1 MKERQSDDT
10 YIQAN
15 LTAWDE
21 VAPIHARHN
30 QAKLLERACEPEF
43 SVLDEIATAHL
54 ERLGVNGKNVA
65 QVCCNNGIELLSCKT
80 LGAARCV
87 GFDGAQGF
95 VDQGRELAKAA
106 STDVEFVCCEAHEIP
121 SEYHASF
128 DIVMITIG
136 VLSWMP
142 DLGRFFSE
150 IKKLLTPD
158 AVIFIYEHHSIL
170 VMLEPG
176 QADDPVNWELSYFR
190 EEAYID
196 DSGLDYYGG
205 ESYGATPNASFSH
218 KMSDIVMGGINS
230 GLSLDYFEELPKHI
244 SNVWWNVEHSE
255 IGLPMSFV
263 MVFGNTNAIE
273 SSGPS

>member
-1 MKERQSDDT
+1 MKKRQSDNA

-15 LTAWDE
+15 LSAWDE

-30 QAKLLERACEPEF
+30 QSELLERVCRPRF
-43 SVLDEIATAHL
+43 SVLDDTATAHL
-54 ERLGVNGKNVA
+54 KRLGVNGKSVA
-65 QVCCNNGIELLSCKT
+65 QVCCNNGVELLSCKT

-95 VDQGRELAKAA
+95 VDQGNDLAKAA
-106 STDVEFVCCEAHEIP
+106 GKDVEFVCCEAHEIP
-121 SEYHASF
+121 REYHSSF

-142 DLGRFFSE
+142 DIDRFFSKIE
-150 IKKLLTPD
+150 KLLAPD
-158 AVIFIYEHHSIL
+158 GVIFIYEHHSIL
-170 VMLEPG
+170 MMFEPG
-176 QADDPVNWELSYFR
+176 HADDPINWELSYFR
-190 EEAYID
+190 KEAYID

-205 ESYGATPNASFSH
+205 ESYQATPNASFSH

-230 GLSLDYFEELPKHI
+230 GLTLEYFEELPKHI
-244 SNVWWNVEHSE
+244 SNAWWNVEHSG

-263 MVFGNTNAIE
+263 MVFRITNE
-273 SSGPS
+273 V